1 MILIY
6 ATIVLFLLIILIIL
20 NYNLHRYAYL
30 HMDRSDDYYIQNYM
44 KKNRVKYDHKVIV
57 SLTTTPTRIHKIKPM
72 IKSILNQSVRI
83 DQIALNIPSE
93 YKGQAYNVPVKL
105 QSMINVFTTG
115 RSYGR
120 GTKCIPTILRET
132 DANTIIILLDDY
144 YIYGYNFIEQLLA
157 EYHKNPDHCLYCKG
171 TILIKSSFVKEDIV
185 DITREDVS
193 DKLLM
198 RYINAP
204 KKQLL
209 TIFDIYPSNF
219 AI

>member
-1 MILIY
+1 M
-6 ATIVLFLLIILIIL
+6 
-20 NYNLHRYAYL
+20 
-30 HMDRSDDYYIQNYM
+30 SDDYYIRNYM
-44 KKNRVKYDHKVIV
+44 KKNRVNYDHKVIV

-72 IKSILNQSVRI
+72 IKSLLNQSVRI
-83 DQIALNIPSE
+83 DQIALNIPKE
-93 YKGQAYNVPVKL
+93 YNGQPYVVPPKL

-132 DANTIIILLDDY
+132 DANTIIIMLDEY
-144 YIYGYNFIEQLLA
+144 YIYGYNFIEQLIA
-157 EYHKNPDHCLYCKG
+157 EYHKSPQYCLYCKG

-198 RYINAP
+198 RYITAP
-204 KKQLL
+204 KRQVL
-209 TIFDIYPSNF
+209 TMFDIYPSNF